1 MANTDPRPEIFSGL
15 PSDDE
20 IAKADL
26 MSLRN
31 IVSMFDRLETLI
43 RAKHKIAS
51 DLVARIEQ
59 EHQAAQPPN
68 PRGWRQL
75 GGN

>member
-1 MANTDPRPEIFSGL
+1 MANTDLVNL

-31 IVSMFDRLETLI
+31 IVSMFDRMETVI

-51 DLVARIEQ
+51 DRVARIEQ
-59 EHQAAQPPN
+59 QQQATQPPN
-68 PRGWRQL
+68 PRGLRQL
-75 GGN
+75 GGSNS